1 MLPTTG
7 RFKYLNCPFYEACI
21 CERPYCHFKHTKKE
35 PAAENNIILELV
47 SKAVNKVLNC
57 NTSLSQ
63 ESKNVETQSLHTKPS
78 QATIYNP
85 TPIAELNK
93 YKTSTTA
100 VPFNE
105 EKEETVRKSR
115 HIPIQYTPE
124 PPKSSRTKAAYSP
137 KSAYNLEYSAKD
149 SMNASSGYSSAPSA
163 FPSNVNYVPSSIKS
177 LSSDNAAISAD
188 FTNQVYEPFSVNYSK
203 SDTDPT
209 YSTSASSP
217 LTVEY
222 SPTKNITGQ
231 NSTEHEYVPTYSES
245 DSSNITNTYKPTE
258 ITKTKQTHQ
267 DDKKQ
272 HSKKPTGND
281 KNSKKDSKD
290 SKHSSRSSSSHKSCD
305 KSKKHHSNSTSSSKR
320 RSSSSSS
327 SKSKERSSSSSLK
340 SKRTDSDRKSSH
352 SLSKSSIED
361 KSKSS
366 GSKPKDNKK
375 LISSIDLKSKK
386 SKSSGDKHSDS
397 KKRKLSKSSTSK
409 SKDKHEDK
417 CKKQIKTNK
426 VENDISDLD
435 FLDLDNLLSDED
447 TAFLDNLSDYGSD
460 DSTMEECKRIFQ
472 EYQPPANNN
481 QTPTV
486 HSKPV
491 QDIENG
497 VTASSS
503 KKRVAH
509 EKSST
514 VIREKKV
521 KPPPVRSA
529 ALVMANRYK
538 AVKQKLEETQFHE
551 ERTQAT
557 EFRIPNNHFTHNIQR
572 SVERPINNQT
582 EANSEAPYIPK
593 TKRIAHVPN
602 VSLLLTAKKKVQ
614 EIVQTQPIN
623 KTPTQTIPKG
633 SRRVAHIPEISIADV
648 PSVLQAERSK
658 LPINVRNRYLLLM
671 VTECLKL
678 YISKQAGYERALNEE
693 LNCYSKCSAITT
705 YRNSVML
712 SVNKLRK
719 EVEAGLSGNGPHFNG
734 NSYNDYDGS
743 KFYNNVSKWILT
755 EEELVD
761 NCFPRTGIVKG
772 HAIFKINKIV
782 ERVPDQCHLCARCK
796 KIYKVNEKGLP
807 VIAEECV
814 YHPLRKYFAR
824 GESKYA
830 CCGHPSSGEGC
841 CLFTSHVFEVRD
853 PNDLTGFMTTFES
866 EDDDDARSVQVYALD
881 CEMVYTSRGLELARV
896 TVIDNKCNVV
906 YESLV
911 KPFGQIIDYNT
922 RFSGLTEEMMQF
934 ATKKLTDVQATLLSM
949 FNSKTILIGH
959 SLESDLKAMRII
971 HDTVIDTS
979 VMFPHKMGPPKKR
992 ALRNL
997 ASDYLQKIIQN
1008 SEGGHDSAEDAI
1020 TCMELVIWK
1029 LKEELKTK

>member
-35 PAAENNIILELV
+35 PAAENSIILELV

-57 NTSLSQ
+57 NANLSQ
-63 ESKNVETQSLHTKPS
+63 EQKNVETQSLHTKPS
-78 QATIYNP
+78 SQATTYNP

-93 YKTSTTA
+93 YKSSTTKTT
-100 VPFNE
+100 FE
-105 EKEETVRKSR
+105 EKEEIVRKSR

-124 PPKSSRTKAAYSP
+124 PPKSSRKAAYSP
-137 KSAYNLEYSAKD
+137 KAPAYNLEYNAKD
-149 SMNASSGYSSAPSA
+149 SSNASSGYSPTPSA
-163 FPSNVNYVPSSIKS
+163 FPSNINYVPSSIKS
-177 LSSDNAAISAD
+177 LSSSDNAAASVD

-209 YSTSASSP
+209 YSTSASSS

-222 SPTKNITGQ
+222 SPTKNIIGQ
-231 NSTEHEYVPTYSES
+231 NSTEHEYVPSYSES
-245 DSSNITNTYKPTE
+245 DSSNITNNTYKPTE
-258 ITKTKQTHQ
+258 IIKNKQTEVE
-267 DDKKQ
+267 
-272 HSKKPTGND
+272 
-281 KNSKKDSKD
+281 KDSKQSVKHD
-290 SKHSSRSSSSHKSCD
+290 KKHSKNSKHSSRSSSSSHKSSD
-305 KSKKHHSNSTSSSKR
+305 KSKSKHSSSSKQ

-327 SKSKERSSSSSLK
+327 SKSKERSSSSLK
-340 SKRTDSDRKSSH
+340 TVKPMKTKQEDTERKSS
-352 SLSKSSIED
+352 SSKTSKTN
-361 KSKSS
+361 KSKS
-366 GSKPKDNKK
+366 DNKK
-375 LISSIDLKSKK
+375 RISSSD
-386 SKSSGDKHSDS
+386 SKSRKSQSDGKHSDS
-397 KKRKLSKSSTSK
+397 KKRKLSKSTSK
-409 SKDKHEDK
+409 SKDKYEDK
-417 CKKQIKTNK
+417 ITEK
-426 VENDISDLD
+426 VETNIIENVADSEND

-472 EYQPPANNN
+472 EYQPPINN
-481 QTPTV
+481 QTPINP
-486 HSKPV
+486 KPATT
-491 QDIENG
+491 DIENG
-497 VTASSS
+497 TTASSSS

-509 EKSST
+509 EKSSAI
-514 VIREKKV
+514 IRVKKI

-529 ALVMANRYK
+529 ALVMSNRYK
-538 AVKQKLEETQFHE
+538 VVKQKLEETQFHE
-551 ERTQAT
+551 NKPQAT
-557 EFRIPNNHFTHNIQR
+557 KFKIPNHQNIPR
-572 SVERPINNQT
+572 SIPEV
-582 EANSEAPYIPK
+582 NSETPPYIPK
-593 TKRIAHVPN
+593 MKRIAHVPN

-614 EIVQTQPIN
+614 EIVQTQPS

-633 SRRVAHIPEISIADV
+633 SRRVAHIPEISFADI
-648 PSVLQAERSK
+648 PTVLQAERSK

-671 VTECLKL
+671 VTECSKL
-678 YISKQAGYERALNEE
+678 YISKQAAYERALNEE
-693 LNCYSKCSAITT
+693 FNCYSKCSAITT

-719 EVEAGLSGNGPHFNG
+719 EVNAGLSGTDSHFNG
-734 NSYNDYDGS
+734 NSYNDFEGS
-743 KFYNNVSKWILT
+743 KFYNNVSKWKLT
-755 EEELVD
+755 EDQLVD
-761 NCFPRTGIVKG
+761 NGFPRPGIVKG
-772 HAIFKINKIV
+772 HAVFKINKII
-782 ERVPDQCHLCARCK
+782 ERVPDQCHLCSRCK
-796 KIYKVNEKGLP
+796 KIYKVNENGLP

-853 PNDLTGFMTTFES
+853 PNDLTGFMTTFEPED
-866 EDDDDARSVQVYALD
+866 EDDTRSMEVYALD

-911 KPFGQIIDYNT
+911 KPFGKMIDYNT
-922 RFSGLTEEMMQF
+922 RFSGLTEEIMQY
-934 ATKKLTDVQATLLSM
+934 ATKKLTDVQATLLCM

-959 SLESDLKAMRII
+959 SLESDLKTMRII

-1008 SEGGHDSAEDAI
+1008 SEEGHDSAEDAI